1 MTDSDPILREVIL
14 LKFSYFI
21 FCLNTTRISDI
32 IEKMLRRQIRE
43 RREFIY
49 RKSEDARA
57 RKIEA
62 EKRKARE
69 DAGLHLDDKLHQ
81 TSYEEQEKAKL
92 SMYAKL
98 TLLLTLW
105 HPLLLF
111 LKVLAFP
118 FPPRIWQHVF
128 QLGLNQ
134 VLFSHFF
141 DGVVTWTSYWKGI
154 LTNKVRWTSDSRH
167 ALYNLYPSNYQ
178 PIIYYT

>member
-14 LKFSYFI
+14 LKFPYFI
-21 FCLNTTRISDI
+21 FRLNNTRISDI

-92 SMYAKL
+92 SMYPNL
-98 TLLLTLW
+98 TLLLTL
-105 HPLLLF
+105 
-111 LKVLAFP
+111 
-118 FPPRIWQHVF
+118 
-128 QLGLNQ
+128 
-134 VLFSHFF
+134 
-141 DGVVTWTSYWKGI
+141 
-154 LTNKVRWTSDSRH
+154 
-167 ALYNLYPSNYQ
+167 
-178 PIIYYT
+178 